1 MIRRR
6 ALAMLAFA
14 LLLSACSSG
23 GRGDAPAPP
32 RPLGLR
38 WEQFPDI
45 PMPSGWL
52 PLTGM
57 DHVAIAIAN
66 RTVRRLSVALQAPA
80 ARADLQPPEAMTR
93 YVGGPL
99 TDNGWTRVGEGR
111 LSDTDQQWIKGAEK
125 LHVEAKR
132 VDGLVVIRWRLSALG
147 ASPPRP

>member
-1 MIRRR
+1 MISCRYLTWC
-6 ALAMLAFA
+6 AIVV
-14 LLLSACSSG
+14 LLSACAGS

-52 PLTGM
+52 PLAGD
-57 DHVAIAIAN
+57 DHIAIAIAN
-66 RTVRRLSVALQAPA
+66 GTVRRLSVALQAPP
-80 ARADLQPPEAMTR
+80 ARTELQPPEAMTR

-99 TDNGWTRVGEGR
+99 TDAGWIRVGEGR
-111 LSDTDQQWIKGAEK
+111 LSDTDQHWRKGVEK

-132 VDGLVVIRWRLSALG
+132 LDGLVVIRWKLE
-147 ASPPRP
+147 

>member
-1 MIRRR
+1 MIRCRNL
-6 ALAMLAFA
+6 ALFA
-14 LLLSACSSG
+14 IAVLLSACAGG

-45 PMPSGWL
+45 PMPSGWR
-52 PLTGM
+52 PLTGT

-66 RTVRRLSVALQAPA
+66 GTVRRLSVALQAPA

-99 TDNGWTRVGEGR
+99 TDSGWTRVGEGR
-111 LSDTDQQWIKGAEK
+111 LSDTDQRWSKGAEK

-132 VDGLVVIRWRLSALG
+132 IDGLVVIRWRLE
-147 ASPPRP
+147 